1 MSSWLPTSID
11 FLDLQARRR
20 GDAGGLRYRDQA
32 ISFGGLADAARD
44 LAADLS
50 ARGLGKGDHV
60 ALMMAN
66 SPAIVAAKY
75 AVWSIG
81 AVVVPISARSSEAE
95 TTHLVSHSRCRA
107 LLCDPERAEVARQA
121 AAAAGVAA
129 YVCESSPP
137 LELRVLHKR
146 GLIVRRSA
154 VPTPE
159 AVAVIAYTSGTT
171 GSPKG
176 VTVTHSNL
184 FWATVVCSSARGD
197 QPDTVGA
204 CLSPLTHTPVYVS
217 HLLCRIFC
225 GSTAVLLEKFDTAAT
240 LAAVERHGITDLT
253 LIGGM
258 VFDVT
263 QLGTIPEAVRR
274 SVRKVTVGGTA
285 TPMEAK
291 RRLAEIFTG
300 VDVIEAYG
308 QSESTNGVTMAR
320 HGSVFSHP
328 GTVGRVNPHVLVEI
342 MRPDGT
348 LADVDENGEIV
359 VAGPTV
365 MKGYYRNRKATA
377 EALRDGWL
385 HTGDL
390 GQRDADGYL
399 YITGRVKDLI
409 ITGGENVS
417 PAEVEEVLRAHPGV
431 ADVAVIGTPHP
442 RWGEQVT
449 AIVVAAPG
457 AALDGAAL
465 SDYAG
470 SRLAGFKKPRR
481 IEFVDALPRNAA
493 NKVQTG
499 VLRERF
505 GSKPVAT

>member
-1 MSSWLPTSID
+1 
-11 FLDLQARRR
+11 
-20 GDAGGLRYRDQA
+20 
-32 ISFGGLADAARD
+32 
-44 LAADLS
+44 
-50 ARGLGKGDHV
+50 
-60 ALMMAN
+60 MMTN
-66 SPAIVAAKY
+66 QPAIVAATY

-81 AVVVPISARSSEAE
+81 AVVVPINARSSAE
-95 TTHLVSHSRCRA
+95 ETANLLTHSRCRA
-107 LLCDPERAEVARQA
+107 LVCDAGRSEPAKQA
-121 AAAAGVAA
+121 ASSAAVAA
-129 YVCESSPP
+129 FVCEASLP
-137 LELRVLHKR
+137 LRLRVLLRR

-154 VPTPE
+154 PPTPE
-159 AVAVIAYTSGTT
+159 ATAVIAYTSGTT

-176 VTVTHSNL
+176 VAVTHSNL
-184 FWATVVCSSARGD
+184 FWAAVVCSSARGD

-217 HLLCRIFC
+217 HLLCRVFC

-240 LAAVERHGITDLT
+240 LEAVEQHAITDLT

-263 QLGTIPEAVRR
+263 QLASVPETMRR

-291 RRLAEIFTG
+291 RKLAELFTG
-300 VDVIEAYG
+300 ADIIEAYG
-308 QSESTNGVTMAR
+308 QSESTDGVTMAR
-320 HGSVFSHP
+320 HGSVFTHP
-328 GTVGRVNPHVLVEI
+328 GTVGCANPHILAAA

-348 LADVDENGEIV
+348 LADVDEDGEIV
-359 VAGPTV
+359 VGGPTV

-377 EALRDGWL
+377 EAIRDGWL

-390 GQRDADGYL
+390 GRRDADGYF

-417 PAEVEEVLRAHPGV
+417 PAEIEEVLRDHPGV

-457 AALDGAAL
+457 ATIDGTAL
-465 SDYAG
+465 SDYAAT
-470 SRLAGFKKPRR
+470 RLAGFKKPRR
-481 IEFVDALPRNAA
+481 IEFVDTLPRNAA

-499 VLRERF
+499 VLKERF
-505 GSKPVAT
+505 GKV